1 MGIKDLNSY
10 LKCNCA
16 NSIRQIHMSDLTGKR
31 IVIDASIY
39 MYKYESDNSLMENIY
54 LMLAIFRHYNIIP
67 IFVFDGKPP
76 VEKNELLKKRREN
89 KISAETKYN
98 KLKCQLEEDDEDNS
112 DKNDKIIEQMSHLK
126 KQFIYLTRD
135 KINKVK
141 ELITAYGA
149 CYYEAEGEA
158 DEICASLVI
167 NKYAWACMSDDMDMF
182 VYGCTRV
189 IRYFGLSSHNA
200 VIYYTKGILKDMDMS
215 QLDFKQVCVMSGT
228 DYHSHINSCNKKTLH
243 GALKTF
249 QEFKF
254 APSIIKNNTEYPF
267 YNWLLTNK
275 IYEKEEIE
283 ILYNIIKMFDIKK
296 NDERYKNIKI
306 YTGQIDSLKV
316 RELMC
321 EEGFIFI
328 N

>member
-16 NSIRQIHMSDLTGKR
+16 NSIRQIHMSDLTGKH

-39 MYKYESDNSLMENIY
+39 MYKYETDNALMENIY

-67 IFVFDGKPP
+67 IFIFDGKPP
-76 VEKNELLKKRREN
+76 IEKSELLKKRREN
-89 KISAETKYN
+89 KISAEIKYN
-98 KLKCQLEEDDEDNS
+98 ELKGQLEEQDDEN
-112 DKNDKIIEQMSHLK
+112 NDKIIEQMSQLK

-189 IRYFGLSSHNA
+189 IRYFGLSTHNA
-200 VIYYTKGILKDMDMS
+200 VVYYTKGILKDMDMT
-215 QLDFKQVCVMSGT
+215 QTDFKQVCVMSGT
-228 DYHSHINSCNKKTLH
+228 DYNNNNIHINNKTTLH
-243 GALKTF
+243 GSLKTF
-249 QEFKF
+249 QQFKL

-267 YNWLLTNK
+267 YNWLLTTTNY
-275 IYEKEEIE
+275 INDYEI
-283 ILYNIIKMFDIKK
+283 
-296 NDERYKNIKI
+296 
-306 YTGQIDSLKV
+306 
-316 RELMC
+316 
-321 EEGFIFI
+321 
-328 N
+328 

>member
-16 NSIRQIHMSDLTGKR
+16 NSIRQIHMSHLTGKH

-39 MYKYESDNSLMENIY
+39 MYKYETDNALMENIY

-76 VEKNELLKKRREN
+76 VEKSELLKKRREN

-98 KLKCQLEEDDEDNS
+98 ELKGQLYEDDEEN
-112 DKNDKIIEQMSHLK
+112 NDKIIEQMSQLK

-189 IRYFGLSSHNA
+189 IRYFGLSTHNA
-200 VIYYTKGILKDMDMS
+200 VVYYTKGILKDMDMT
-215 QLDFKQVCVMSGT
+215 QTDFKQVCVMSGT
-228 DYHSHINSCNKKTLH
+228 DYNNNIHINIKITLH
-243 GALKTF
+243 ESLKTF
-249 QEFKF
+249 QQFKF
-254 APSIIKNNTEYPF
+254 APSIIKNNTELPF

-275 IYEKEEIE
+275 LYEKEEIE
-283 ILYNIIKMFDIKK
+283 ILYNIIKMFHIKK
-296 NDERYKNIKI
+296 TDEKLKNIKI
-306 YTGQIDSLKV
+306 YTAQIDSLKV
-316 RELMC
+316 RELMR